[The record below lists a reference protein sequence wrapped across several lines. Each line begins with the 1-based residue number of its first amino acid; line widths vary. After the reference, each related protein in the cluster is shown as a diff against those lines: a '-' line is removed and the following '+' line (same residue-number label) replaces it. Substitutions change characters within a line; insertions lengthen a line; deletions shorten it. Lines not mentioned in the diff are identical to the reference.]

1 MSLLNKDLNN
11 LNYFQLFTRPDHAE
25 RMSFLGYWILSLVI
39 WSFMMNISLII
50 VIIFAVLGYHLICK
64 PLAFL
69 LHKSKKMIINNLF
82 NGFNIFEAYYAG
94 LEPGRIVRIVLKIVF
109 FLITLFIAKLF
120 MEAYL
125 AFVN

>member
-1 MSLLNKDLNN
+1 M
-11 LNYFQLFTRPDHAE
+11 NYFQIFTRPDQVE
-25 RMSFLGYWILSLVI
+25 RMTFLGYWILSLII

-50 VIIFAVLGYHLICK
+50 VIIFAILGYHVVCK

-69 LHKSKKMIINNLF
+69 LHKSKKIIIDSLF
-82 NGFNIFEAYYAG
+82 KGFNIFEAYYAG
-94 LEPGRIVRIVLKIVF
+94 LELGRVIRITLKLIY

-125 AFVN
+125 AFIN

>member
-50 VIIFAVLGYHLICK
+50 VIIFVVLGYHLICK

-69 LHKSKKMIINNLF
+69 LHKSKKIIIDNLF

-94 LEPGRIVRIVLKIVF
+94 LELGRIVRIALKLVF

-125 AFVN
+125 AFIN

>member
-1 MSLLNKDLNN
+1 
-11 LNYFQLFTRPDHAE
+11 
-25 RMSFLGYWILSLVI
+25 
-39 WSFMMNISLII
+39 MMNISLII

>member
-1 MSLLNKDLNN
+1 
-11 LNYFQLFTRPDHAE
+11 
-25 RMSFLGYWILSLVI
+25 
-39 WSFMMNISLII
+39 MMNISLII
-50 VIIFAVLGYHLICK
+50 VILFAILGYHVVCK

-69 LHKSKKMIINNLF
+69 LHKFKKIIIDNMF

-94 LEPGRIVRIVLKIVF
+94 LEPGRIIRIILKLLY

-125 AFVN
+125 AFII

>member
-1 MSLLNKDLNN
+1 MSLLNKDLNK
-11 LNYFQLFTRPDHAE
+11 LNYFQLFTRPDQVE

-69 LHKSKKMIINNLF
+69 FHKSKKMIINYLF

-94 LEPGRIVRIVLKIVF
+94 LEPGRIVRMVLKIVF

-125 AFVN
+125 AFIN

>member
-1 MSLLNKDLNN
+1 MSLPNKDFNN
-11 LNYFQLFTRPDHAE
+11 LNYFQLFTRPDQAE

-69 LHKSKKMIINNLF
+69 LHKSKKIIIDSLF

-94 LEPGRIVRIVLKIVF
+94 LEPGRIIRVTLKIVY
-109 FLITLFIAKLF
+109 FLITLLIAKLF

-125 AFVN
+125 AFIN

>member
-1 MSLLNKDLNN
+1 
-11 LNYFQLFTRPDHAE
+11 
-25 RMSFLGYWILSLVI
+25 
-39 WSFMMNISLII
+39 MMNISLII
-50 VIIFAVLGYHLICK
+50 VIIFVILGYHLICK

-69 LHKSKKMIINNLF
+69 LHKSKKIIIDDLF

-94 LEPGRIVRIVLKIVF
+94 LELGRIVRIALKLVF

-125 AFVN
+125 AFIN

>member
-1 MSLLNKDLNN
+1 
-11 LNYFQLFTRPDHAE
+11 
-25 RMSFLGYWILSLVI
+25 LGYWILSLII

-50 VIIFAVLGYHLICK
+50 VIIFAILGYHLVCK

-69 LHKSKKMIINNLF
+69 LHKSKKIIIDSLF

-94 LEPGRIVRIVLKIVF
+94 FETGRIVRISLKLAY
-109 FLITLFIAKLF
+109 FLITLFVAKFF

-125 AFVN
+125 AFIN

>member
-1 MSLLNKDLNN
+1 
-11 LNYFQLFTRPDHAE
+11 
-25 RMSFLGYWILSLVI
+25 
-39 WSFMMNISLII
+39 MMNISLII

-69 LHKSKKMIINNLF
+69 FHKSKKMIINYLF

-94 LEPGRIVRIVLKIVF
+94 LEPGRIVRMVLKIVF

-125 AFVN
+125 AFIN